1 MLTVYQLTF
10 HFNVRFRFRFYWQV
24 GPVHYIQTWEFLFNS
39 LLDTSN
45 KKIPWTL
52 SKFHNFPGYLQL
64 SQPQLHGFSP
74 SLATPI
80 ARLRVLVL
88 SFWNIMSLRSKI
100 LFSWHE
106 AITKNYRKT
115 QGKRVVMP
123 VATYWFLGVQ
133 LACPNFFF
141 EHGISSQYHLSEERG
156 EISESTTITQQIP
169 WLFRYLLFPD
179 DFRYGSGFLGVIP
192 VQFCSI
198 SRLIFHQMTQCGKFS
213 MYKSFCLLLF

>member
-100 LFSWHE
+100 LFSWGHYKKLP
-106 AITKNYRKT
+106 KNTREKGGNACGYRYVLVPRSTTGLPK
-115 QGKRVVMP
+115 
-123 VATYWFLGVQ
+123 
-133 LACPNFFF
+133 FFF
-141 EHGISSQYHLSEERG
+141 WARYLIAISS
-156 EISESTTITQQIP
+156 
-169 WLFRYLLFPD
+169 
-179 DFRYGSGFLGVIP
+179 
-192 VQFCSI
+192 
-198 SRLIFHQMTQCGKFS
+198 
-213 MYKSFCLLLF
+213 